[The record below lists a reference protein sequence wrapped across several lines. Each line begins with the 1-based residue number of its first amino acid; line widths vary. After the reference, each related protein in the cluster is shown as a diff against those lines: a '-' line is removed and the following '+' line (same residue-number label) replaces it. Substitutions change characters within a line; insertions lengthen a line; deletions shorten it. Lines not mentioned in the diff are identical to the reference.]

1 MVEWKKLS
9 GSINYYI
16 RNVWKEEL
24 LRSNEDLLEDYLK
37 DMEGE
42 EVGEYEYLDK
52 QSYEW
57 VKLTDEEINKIKSA
71 FLERIENKKVKY
83 ADEIE
88 EIRIK
93 KEQDDKEL
101 EERRKN
107 FKVINLDEWNNGIKN
122 KFPEH

>member
-24 LRSNEDLLEDYLK
+24 LKSNEDLLEDYLK

-42 EVGEYEYLDK
+42 EAGEYK
-52 QSYEW
+52 Q
-57 VKLTDEEINKIKSA
+57 
-71 FLERIENKKVKY
+71 
-83 ADEIE
+83 
-88 EIRIK
+88 
-93 KEQDDKEL
+93 L

-122 KFPEH
+122 K

>member
-24 LRSNEDLLEDYLK
+24 LKSNEDLLEDYLK

-42 EVGEYEYLDK
+42 EAGEYEYLDK

-57 VKLTDEEINKIKSA
+57 IKLTDEEVNKIKSA
-71 FLERIENKKVKY
+71 FLERIEKKKVKY

-88 EIRIK
+88 KIRIK
-93 KEQDDKEL
+93 KEKDDKEL

-107 FKVINLDEWNNGIKN
+107 FKVINLNEWNNGIKN
-122 KFPEH
+122 K

>member
-9 GSINYYI
+9 GSISYYI
-16 RNVWKEEL
+16 NWCIWNEDFLK
-24 LRSNEDLLEDYLK
+24 SNEELLEDYLEYL
-37 DMEGE
+37 EGE
-42 EVGEYEYLDK
+42 EAGEYEYLDK

-57 VKLTDEEINKIKSA
+57 IKLTDEEVKKIKSV

-88 EIRIK
+88 KIRIK
-93 KEQDDKEL
+93 KEKDDKEL

-107 FKVINLDEWNNGIKN
+107 FKVINLNEWNK
-122 KFPEH
+122 K

>member
-83 ADEIE
+83 ADGIE

-107 FKVINLDEWNNGIKN
+107 FKVINLDEWNK
-122 KFPEH
+122 K

>member
-24 LRSNEDLLEDYLK
+24 LKSNEDLLEDYLK

-42 EVGEYEYLDK
+42 EAGEYEYLDK

-57 VKLTDEEINKIKSA
+57 IKLTDEEVNKIKSA
-71 FLERIENKKVKY
+71 FLERIEKKKVKY

-88 EIRIK
+88 KIRIK

-122 KFPEH
+122 K

>member
-24 LRSNEDLLEDYLK
+24 LKSNEDLLEDYLK

-42 EVGEYEYLDK
+42 EAGEYEYLDK
-52 QSYEW
+52 KSYEW
-57 VKLTDEEINKIKSA
+57 IKLTDEEVNKIKSA
-71 FLERIENKKVKY
+71 FLERIEKKKVKY

-93 KEQDDKEL
+93 KEKDDKEL

-122 KFPEH
+122 K

>member
-16 RNVWKEEL
+16 RNVWKEQL
-24 LRSNEDLLEDYLK
+24 LKSNEDLLEDYLK

-42 EVGEYEYLDK
+42 EAGEYEYLDK

-57 VKLTDEEINKIKSA
+57 IKL
-71 FLERIENKKVKY
+71 
-83 ADEIE
+83 E

>member
-71 FLERIENKKVKY
+71 FLERIEKKKVKY